1 MRLKSEDK
9 LAGFLSEEDNVV
21 SYKWMLDN
29 KYYTADINLSILKC
43 KYITSPEFAETVEA
57 VILYVDTQK
66 VSLLSPYLLVCL
78 KKKKISIFQEHQLS
92 FSLLPE
98 CLFLFQ
104 CSALCYLI
112 AMSR

>member
-78 KKKKISIFQEHQLS
+78 KKKKNLN
-92 FSLLPE
+92 FSRTPT
-98 CLFLFQ
+98 
-104 CSALCYLI
+104 
-112 AMSR
+112 